1 MLINDEEIAFNSSNV
16 FAALALFNQLT
27 VPLFI
32 FPITIPIIISCL
44 ISTKRIERFLSQ
56 PELSK
61 EFEGVRNM
69 ARVLCKSTESLDD
82 NKTSEDEVNKN
93 QISDKLFMEQVTV
106 ELDEKSPKEIKI
118 NDHDVKFAK
127 DTNDL
132 KADVDCDNEDANCE
146 ANSNCIQDDGVVLR
160 SKNEKIR
167 LRKQNQL
174 STSTRLE
181 RNRLRSTTAVD
192 KQSLSDATKTIKA
205 PSFKLPEETA
215 VCIQDARFSWD
226 PKASDDSN
234 DLKIDQLSIPKG
246 IQFNSLFAT
255 FCKII

>member
-1 MLINDEEIAFNSSNV
+1 MLINDDEIAFNSSNV

-56 PELSK
+56 PELAK

-69 ARVLCKSTESLDD
+69 ARVLCKSTDSLDESETSD
-82 NKTSEDEVNKN
+82 NEVNKN
-93 QISDKLFMEQVTV
+93 QISDKLFIERVAV

-118 NDHDVKFAK
+118 NDHDVKATK
-127 DTNDL
+127 DTNEL
-132 KADVDCDNEDANCE
+132 RAADVDCDSDANWE
-146 ANSNCIQDDGVVLR
+146 GNSNDIQDDVVVLR
-160 SKNEKIR
+160 NKNEKIR

-181 RNRLRSTTAVD
+181 RNRLRPTTAVD
-192 KQSLSDATKTIKA
+192 KQSVVESAKTIKA
-205 PSFKLPEETA
+205 ASFKLPEDTV
-215 VCIQDARFSWD
+215 VCIQDACFSWD
-226 PKASDDSN
+226 PKNIDDSN
-234 DLKIDQLSIPKG
+234 VLKIDQLSIPKG
-246 IQFNSLFAT
+246 I
-255 FCKII
+255 